1 MYLIIYVGVIV
12 EYEGSEV
19 AAKDVAMHIA
29 ANKPIGM
36 NSKDVPESVIA
47 AERYVMKMNMEM
59 KMKMKMK
66 MKKNDFSI
74 RRVKCDAHNFFYTL
88 ENNNLCYIDTYPR

>member
-1 MYLIIYVGVIV
+1 MSNPLPLTPPPFYLLFHLLGVIV
-12 EYEGSEV
+12 EYEGSEA

-47 AERYVMKMNMEM
+47 AERSVALR
-59 KMKMKMK
+59 
-66 MKKNDFSI
+66 S
-74 RRVKCDAHNFFYTL
+74 
-88 ENNNLCYIDTYPR
+88 

>member
-1 MYLIIYVGVIV
+1 MKMYLNIYVGVIV
-12 EYEGSEV
+12 EYEGSEA

-47 AERYVMKMNMEM
+47 AERYVMKM
-59 KMKMKMK
+59 K

-74 RRVKCDAHNFFYTL
+74 RRVKCDAHNFFLYLTKQQFFL
-88 ENNNLCYIDTYPR
+88 HRIG

>member
-1 MYLIIYVGVIV
+1 MELYFTIFSLSLGVIV
-12 EYEGSEV
+12 EYEGSEA

-47 AERYVMKMNMEM
+47 AERYVMK
-59 KMKMKMK
+59 
-66 MKKNDFSI
+66 KKNDFTI
-74 RRVKCDAHNFFYTL
+74 WLACV
-88 ENNNLCYIDTYPR
+88 

>member
-1 MYLIIYVGVIV
+1 
-12 EYEGSEV
+12 
-19 AAKDVAMHIA
+19 MHIA

-47 AERYVMKMNMEM
+47 AERYVMKM
-59 KMKMKMK
+59 KMKMK

-74 RRVKCDAHNFFYTL
+74 RRVKYDAHNFFYTL
-88 ENNNLCYIDTYPR
+88 ENNNLCSIDTYPR